1 MYCQSTL
8 HHTVDI
14 MSQKQTVLSLL
25 CNANLYTPNPVGI
38 KDILIAGTKIAAI
51 YEHGKG
57 KVNIPKQWPVTVVD
71 LQGATLTPGF
81 IDSHAHI
88 TGGGGEAGFATQV
101 PPVGLSEFTQVGV
114 TTVVGLLGTD
124 DTTRSTENLLSR
136 VYGLREEGLSAYCW
150 TGGYHYPLTT
160 LTGSAK
166 SDIVFLEP
174 VIGIGE
180 FAISDHRS
188 SQPTFEEVIRLAS
201 EAHVAGLITGK
212 AGIIHFHLG
221 DGARKLELIERALQE
236 TEIPARV
243 FNPTHVNRNKPLFED
258 SCKLL
263 QLGGYIDITAFP
275 TGTAAPGWQACD
287 AIALAV
293 EKNIS
298 LQHIT
303 VSSDGGGCL
312 PCFDQQGELQHMDF
326 GRASTL
332 GETLIATLQK
342 GLSLATVLPMLTS
355 NVANLLRFKNKGQ
368 IAIGFDADLL
378 VMNEKYQVTDVMA
391 QGVWHK
397 QNNKRI
403 IKGTF
408 E

>member
-1 MYCQSTL
+1 MKNSQTMLTL
-8 HHTVDI
+8 LRNVN
-14 MSQKQTVLSLL
+14 VY
-25 CNANLYTPNPVGI
+25 APTPLGI
-38 KDILIAGTKIAAI
+38 KDILIAGNKIAAI
-51 YEHGKG
+51 YDHGKG
-57 KVNIPKQWPVTVVD
+57 HVDMPKQWQVKVINFD
-71 LQGATLTPGF
+71 GATLTPGF

-101 PPVGLSEFTQVGV
+101 PPVGLTEFTHAGV

-136 VYGLREEGLSAYCW
+136 VYGLREEGMSAYCW

-160 LTGSAK
+160 ITGSAK

-174 VIGIGE
+174 VIGVGE

-201 EAHVAGLITGK
+201 ETHVAGLITGK

-221 DGARKLELIERALQE
+221 DGERRLALIEQAIRD
-236 TEIPARV
+236 TELPARV
-243 FNPTHVNRNKPLFED
+243 FNPTHVNRNKALFED

-263 QLGGYIDITAFP
+263 TQGCHIDLTAFP
-275 TGTAAPGWQACD
+275 VGTAQPGWEACD
-287 AIALAV
+287 AIEMAV
-293 EKNIS
+293 ERK
-298 LQHIT
+298 LPLEQIT
-303 VSSDGGGCL
+303 LSSDGGGCL
-312 PCFDQQGELQHMDF
+312 PCFDLQGELQHMDF

-332 GETLIATLQK
+332 GETLLASLHK
-342 GLSLATVLPMLTS
+342 GLPLEKVLPMLTS
-355 NVANLLRFKNKGQ
+355 NVANILRFKSKGQ
-368 IAIGFDADLL
+368 IAVGFDADLL
-378 VMNEKYQVTDVMA
+378 VMNEKYEISDVMA
-391 QGVWHK
+391 LGVWHK
-397 QNNKRI
+397 QNNQTI

>member
-1 MYCQSTL
+1 M
-8 HHTVDI
+8 I
-14 MSQKQTVLSLL
+14 SLL
-25 CNANLYTPNPVGI
+25 KNVNLYNPAPMGI
-38 KDILIAGTKIAAI
+38 KDVLIAGGKIVDIFDVSDHAD
-51 YEHGKG
+51 H
-57 KVNIPKQWPVTVVD
+57 NIPDNWPVEVID
-71 LQGATLTPGF
+71 FNGAYLVPGF

-88 TGGGGEAGFATQV
+88 TGGGGEAGFSTQV
-101 PPVGLSEFTQVGV
+101 PPVSLSEFTQVGV

-124 DTTRSTENLLSR
+124 DTTRSIANLISK
-136 VYGLREEGLSAYCW
+136 VYGLREEGMSAYCW

-160 LTGSAK
+160 LIGSAK
-166 SDIVFLEP
+166 ADITFLEP

-188 SQPTFEEVIRLAS
+188 SQPTFEEVIKLAS
-201 EAHVAGLITGK
+201 EAHVAGLLTGK

-221 DGARKLELIERALQE
+221 DGERRLELIERAISE

-263 QLGGYIDITAFP
+263 AHGCYIDITAFP
-275 TGTAAPGWQACD
+275 EGTAEPGLEACD
-287 AIALAV
+287 AIEIAV
-293 EKNIS
+293 QRGLPLDK
-298 LQHIT
+298 IT

-332 GETLIATLQK
+332 LETLQATLRK
-342 GLSLATVLPMLTS
+342 NIALESILPMFTS
-355 NVANLLRFKNKGQ
+355 NVATLLRLHSKGK
-368 IAIGFDADLL
+368 IVRNNDADML
-378 VMNEKYQVTDVMA
+378 VLNNKFEITDVMIK
-391 QGVWHK
+391 GRWHK
-397 QNNKRI
+397 RGNTAVVS
-403 IKGTF
+403 GTF

>member
-1 MYCQSTL
+1 MKNNQ
-8 HHTVDI
+8 I
-14 MSQKQTVLSLL
+14 MLTLL
-25 CNANLYTPNPVGI
+25 CNVNIYAPTPLGI
-38 KDILIAGTKIAAI
+38 KNVLIAGNKIAAI
-51 YEHGKG
+51 YEPGKG
-57 KVNIPKQWPVTVVD
+57 QIDIPKQWHVKVINFE
-71 LQGATLTPGF
+71 GATLTPGF

-101 PPVGLSEFTQVGV
+101 PPVGLTEFTHAGV

-160 LTGSAK
+160 ITGSAK

-201 EAHVAGLITGK
+201 ETHVAGLITGK
-212 AGIIHFHLG
+212 AGVIHFHLG
-221 DGARKLELIERALQE
+221 DGEKRLALIEQAIRD
-236 TEIPARV
+236 TELPARV
-243 FNPTHVNRNKPLFED
+243 FNPTHVNRNKALFED

-263 QLGGYIDITAFP
+263 TQGCHIDLTAFP
-275 TGTAAPGWQACD
+275 TGTAQPGWEASD
-287 AIALAV
+287 AIEIAV
-293 EKNIS
+293 ERQ
-298 LQHIT
+298 LPLAQIT
-303 VSSDGGGCL
+303 LSSDGGGCL
-312 PCFDQQGELQHMDF
+312 PCFDTQGELQHMDF

-332 GETLIATLQK
+332 GETLVETLDK
-342 GLSLATVLPMLTS
+342 GLALETVLPMLTS
-355 NVANLLRFKNKGQ
+355 NVATILRFKSKGQ
-368 IAIGFDADLL
+368 IAVGFDADLL
-378 VMNEKYQVTDVMA
+378 VMNEKYEITDVMA

-397 QNNKRI
+397 QNNQTI